1 MRNSKERNI
10 KRKMSFNSKVWFWKN
25 FCEILPEKNFNYK
38 NFCDKESNRVIN
50 IRSTRKFDF
59 AKFLRQWIRK
69 SGISKEKCRSIR
81 KILILEKS
89 LRNLTAEESQ
99 LLQKFLRQRI
109 TFESNNKH
117 GLTRKFLTR
126 FCKIFAM
133 NSKGWNPWEESS
145 KGKHRSAMN
154 SKVWFWKN
162 LCEILPQ
169 KNLNYKNF
177 CDKESNR
184 IINIRS
190 TRKFDFAKFLRQ

>member
-1 MRNSKERNI
+1 MYHH
-10 KRKMSFNSKVWFWKN
+10 FN
-25 FCEILPEKNFNYK
+25 E
-38 NFCDKESNRVIN
+38 NFCDEEFERAEYQKKNVVQFES
-50 IRSTRKFDF
+50 
-59 AKFLRQWIRK
+59 
-69 SGISKEKCRSIR
+69 
-81 KILILEKS
+81 LILEKF

-154 SKVWFWKN
+154 SKV
-162 LCEILPQ
+162 
-169 KNLNYKNF
+169 
-177 CDKESNR
+177 
-184 IINIRS
+184 
-190 TRKFDFAKFLRQ
+190 